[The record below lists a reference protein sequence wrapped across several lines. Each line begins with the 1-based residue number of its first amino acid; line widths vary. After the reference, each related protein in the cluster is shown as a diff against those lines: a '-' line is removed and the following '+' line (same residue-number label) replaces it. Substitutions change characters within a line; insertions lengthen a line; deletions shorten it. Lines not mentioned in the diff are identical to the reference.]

1 MKSNRM
7 NTIKSRRLKSKKYKR
22 KTRVRVHLGKNKQRG
37 GARCEIDFSNRDIL
51 YVDYITYRSNKKY
64 SYKLN
69 LIDKTFETYDPK
81 KDNYVDPRP
90 LNEITPKLRSSI
102 LRVMD
107 DEIKEIFAEHD
118 IDPLLPLKIPSSP
131 SSSRKSSSSHRES
144 PPQALSP
151 STSSFSPSSRP
162 DSDGPSFSEASP
174 HKSSSPPRESPPR
187 ESSSK
192 ALGRVTPLKMEK
204 LNAAMNFAKTYKS
217 KSNQLP
223 PLRSR
228 PSVSDIIYESPYSQP
243 LQRPLQRPLLI
254 PLRQSSQS
262 RQTRKNR

>member
-37 GARCEIDFSNRDIL
+37 GAICEIDFTDRDNL
-51 YVDYITYRSNKKY
+51 YVNYKNDL
-64 SYKLN
+64 YKLKLN
-69 LIDKTFETYDPK
+69 DKIFETYDPEK
-81 KDNYVDPRP
+81 GDYVNPR
-90 LNEITPKLRSSI
+90 LLKEIPRNLHKAI
-102 LRVMD
+102 LKTILSNNTDKQKIM
-107 DEIKEIFAEHD
+107 EIFAEHD
-118 IDPLLPLKIPSSP
+118 IDPFLPMKISPSP
-131 SSSRKSSSSHRES
+131 SSSRKSSSSDQES

-151 STSSFSPSSRP
+151 STSSFSPSPRP
-162 DSDGPSFSEASP
+162 DSDRPSFSEASP
-174 HKSSSPPRESPPR
+174 RKSSSSHR

-204 LNAAMNFAKTYKS
+204 LKDAMNFAKTYKS

-228 PSVSDIIYESPYSQP
+228 PSVSDIIYESPYSKP

-254 PLRQSSQS
+254 PLRQS